1 MNDLDYRIQSLQSN
15 VPLPVSKQSIKT
27 KKSIC
32 FKDVFQEVQS
42 IKVSKHAQ
50 NRLLER
56 NIQLNE
62 KQWNLI
68 SEKMIEAKQKG
79 ITDSLVIIQDAALLV
94 NTKNNTV
101 ITVLNAKESTNIFT
115 NINGT
120 ILINE

>member
-1 MNDLDYRIQSLQSN
+1 MDYRIQSLQSN